1 MVKPVVA
8 LAERRPSAEVIERLR
23 SVLQKLE
30 ANEIVASRMVVA
42 MQSRV
47 PAGGREYHIFVAGD
61 FNGVA
66 DEIGLLHTA
75 AYTRMTGEL
84 E

>member
-1 MVKPVVA
+1 MSAVVA
-8 LAERRPSAEVIERLR
+8 LADRKPSAEVIEKLR
-23 SVLQKLE
+23 AVLARVE
-30 ANEIVASRMVVA
+30 SGEILASRVIIA

-47 PAGGREYHIFVAGD
+47 PSGGREFHVLTAGD

-75 AYTRMTGEL
+75 AYTRMEGQL